1 MCRMSAKHPSAI
13 RRCAACAFLLVGAV
27 GGAGRLPAREAVD
40 LSRLRDAARAE
51 MAAQPIPGMGVAV
64 VSQGRVVFAEGFG
77 VASVETRAP
86 IAADTVFQIGSV
98 GKMLTSAAVVQ
109 VAGAGKLS
117 LQEPVGRVVKGL
129 DPAIAIVTPHQ
140 LLSQTSGLRDMPGE
154 YGEQAEEAH
163 GRFLRSLGASDRIL
177 APGQTFSY
185 SNIGFSLAGLAGA
198 EAAGAGYADLM
209 TEQLF
214 EPLGMSRST
223 IRPTEAMTWP
233 LAVGHR
239 RERDEPLQVVRPLAN
254 DTRLWPAG
262 YAYSTAADMAR
273 FALAIVDGGRIEGRQ
288 VLRPET
294 ARLMLSGH
302 AALPNIF
309 EGGRYGYGVIL
320 YPLRGVQVAEHAGSM
335 PGFAAL
341 VRMVPSHRFAV
352 VTLANGEVP
361 AARTADTAMELFLT
375 LTPADPPPVDG
386 PALPMTAAE
395 MNGYAG
401 TYRNRGTFVLAV
413 DNGALTLRQ
422 NQGPPLPVTK
432 IGADRFVAAGPNNR
446 PRLRFLL
453 AVAREDR
460 PAYLHFSLW
469 GFRKVS

>member
-1 MCRMSAKHPSAI
+1 
-13 RRCAACAFLLVGAV
+13 
-27 GGAGRLPAREAVD
+27 
-40 LSRLRDAARAE
+40 
-51 MAAQPIPGMGVAV
+51 MGVAI
-64 VSQGRVVFAEGFG
+64 VSEGRVVFAEGFG

-86 IAADTVFQIGSV
+86 VAADTVFQIGSV
-98 GKMLTSAAVVQ
+98 GKMLTAAAVVQ

-154 YGEQAEEAH
+154 YGEQDEGAH
-163 GRFLRSLGASDRIL
+163 GRFLRSLEASDRIL

-185 SNIGFSLAGLAGA
+185 SNIGFSLAGLVGA
-198 EAAGAGYADLM
+198 EAAGVGYADLM
-209 TEQLF
+209 AEELF
-214 EPLGMSRST
+214 KPLGMVRST
-223 IRPTEAMTWP
+223 IRPTEAVRPEGGPRASTGWSRSQSDRDPTWP

-239 RERDEPLQVVRPLAN
+239 RERNEPLQVVRPFAN

-273 FALAIVDGGRIEGRQ
+273 FALAIVDGGRSGGRQ

-320 YPLRGVQVAEHAGSM
+320 YPSRGVQVAEHAGAM

-361 AARTADTAMELFLT
+361 AARTAETAMELFLP
-375 LTPADPPPVDG
+375 LTPAAPPPVDG

-395 MNGYAG
+395 MNAYAG

-422 NQGPPLPVTK
+422 NEGPPLPVTK
-432 IGADRFVAAGPNNR
+432 VGADRFVAAGPNNR